1 MEQRIFVLTS
11 LLEDRNTLPGTAFAN
26 ALPIGYI
33 DVFDTK
39 GNLVKFS
46 RSKSMNNWRESLLEH
61 GDETIKIA
69 EESFDDDDRD
79 QVEEHIRE
87 WTMEWDS
94 PTYELHFSQ
103 VIHEF
108 VKIDGKFIK
117 VSHA

>member
-11 LLEDRNTLPGTAFAN
+11 LLENAN
-26 ALPIGYI
+26 ALPIGYTF

-39 GNLVKFS
+39 EDAQKA
-46 RSKSMNNWRESLLEH
+46 MNNWRENLLEH

-79 QVEEHIRE
+79 QVKEHIRE

-108 VKIDGKFIK
+108 VKVDGKFIK
-117 VSHA
+117 VSHARVNNFFY

>member
-1 MEQRIFVLTS
+1 MEQRIFVLTG
-11 LLEDRNTLPGTAFAN
+11 LLEDAN
-26 ALPIGYI
+26 ALPIGYT

-39 GNLVKFS
+39 ESAQKA
-46 RSKSMNNWRESLLEH
+46 MTNWRERLLER

-79 QVEEHIRE
+79 QVKEYICE

-108 VKIDGKFIK
+108 VKVDGKFIN
-117 VSHA
+117 VSHARTCKNFFY

>member
-11 LLEDRNTLPGTAFAN
+11 LLEDTN
-26 ALPIGYI
+26 ALPIVYT
-33 DVFDTK
+33 DVFD
-39 GNLVKFS
+39 
-46 RSKSMNNWRESLLEH
+46 SKESAKEAMTNWRERLLEH

-79 QVEEHIRE
+79 QATEYIRE

-103 VIHEF
+103 EIQEF
-108 VKIDGKFIK
+108 VKVDGKFIK
-117 VSHA
+117 VSHV

>member
-11 LLEDRNTLPGTAFAN
+11 LLEDTNALPGTSFAN

-39 GNLVKFS
+39 EAAQKA
-46 RSKSMNNWRESLLEH
+46 MNNWRESLLEH

-108 VKIDGKFIK
+108 VKVDGKFIK